1 MSAMHEAAPLT
12 DGRYD
17 AFVIDA
23 EARDNKFA
31 LSLTITT
38 GPHKGD
44 VIDLI
49 AVHRARDEVMLIG
62 LPCTLVVE
70 GGAPRVEW

>member
-17 AFVIDA
+17 AFVVDPQ
-23 EARDNKFA
+23 ARDNKFA

-38 GPHKGD
+38 GPNKGA

-49 AVHRARDEVMLIG
+49 AAHRARDEVMLIG
-62 LPCTLVVE
+62 LPYTLVVE
-70 GGAPRVEW
+70 AGAPRVEW